1 VCGKLD
7 CILIP
12 CVVQNNKILVFRL
25 DNEKRKGNLSEFTAQ
40 DVLQTH
46 FSRSLS
52 SVKGSERI
60 HNGVSRD
67 KFCSVR
73 VQNLKEV
80 LGLGFIVIVPP
91 PL

>member
-1 VCGKLD
+1 MCGKLD
-7 CILIP
+7 FILIP
-12 CVVQNNKILVFRL
+12 YAVRNNKLLVFRL
-25 DNEKRKGNLSEFTAQ
+25 DNEKRKENLFEFTAQ

-60 HNGVSRD
+60 HNGASRD
-67 KFCSVR
+67 KFCNVR

-91 PL
+91 TL